1 MVDRP
6 VREHGSAINKFAVD
20 RAEDARVIRADAVIS
35 HDEVHV
41 LGDAD
46 GAVVAH
52 VLVLCGNVRLVDGAP
67 VNIDNALANLD
78 ILSRQPDNALDE
90 RFRMVERIP
99 EDDDVAALDGLEP
112 IHKFVDEDALL
123 IGQERSHAGA
133 FDFYRLI
140 EEDDDDERQANSD
153 EKVAGPNT
161 DFVSQGM
168 RCRRRRCWSFRN
180 RCG

>member
-1 MVDRP
+1 MLDRP
-6 VREHGSAINKFAVD
+6 IREDSAAINKFAVD
-20 RAEDARVIRADAVIS
+20 RAEDPRVIRADAVIS

-46 GAVVAH
+46 GAVVTH

-99 EDDDVAALDGLEP
+99 EDDDVAALDGL
-112 IHKFVDEDALL
+112 
-123 IGQERSHAGA
+123 
-133 FDFYRLI
+133 
-140 EEDDDDERQANSD
+140 
-153 EKVAGPNT
+153 
-161 DFVSQGM
+161 
-168 RCRRRRCWSFRN
+168 
-180 RCG
+180 